1 MSTEARTSTSS
12 SVRVR
17 LGDGGR
23 LAILAAV
30 ALGLAALFLTVGASG
45 MWEYALPRRAT
56 KLAAIALA
64 GCAVASSTVVFQAL
78 TNNRIL
84 SPSIMGL
91 DSLYLLVQTAIVYAF
106 GSTHPLVQ
114 SANTNFA
121 LSLLLMLVFS
131 FVMYRLFFAGER
143 GNIFFML
150 LLGIIF
156 GTFFQSIASFMQVL
170 IDPNEFLIVQG
181 RMFASFNNIKTPLLT
196 ASAVA
201 MLLTAVVFWPQLKF
215 LDVLALGKEHAINLG
230 IDYDRVVRRLLMA
243 VFMLVAVSTA
253 LVGPITFLGL
263 IVANVAYELVRT
275 YRRLWAIAGACLV
288 ACVALI
294 GGQLVVEHVFN
305 FSTNIS
311 VIINLAGGI
320 YFLYLIVKERTS
332 W

>member
-12 SVRVR
+12 SIRVR

-91 DSLYLLVQTAIVYAF
+91 DSLYLLVQTAIVYAWLD
-106 GSTHPLVQ
+106 PPAVQ

-121 LSLLLMLVFS
+121 LSLLLMIVFS

-215 LDVLALGKEHAINLG
+215 LDVLALGKERAISLG
-230 IDYDRVVRRLLMA
+230 IDYDASSAPAHGRLHVGCGLDNFGRPHHVPRVDRITSPMSWSHVPQAVGDRRRA
-243 VFMLVAVSTA
+243 SSRRRFDRRTA
-253 LVGPITFLGL
+253 
-263 IVANVAYELVRT
+263 
-275 YRRLWAIAGACLV
+275 RRGARV
-288 ACVALI
+288 
-294 GGQLVVEHVFN
+294 QL
-305 FSTNIS
+305 STNIS

>member
-1 MSTEARTSTSS
+1 MSSDVRTTTSS
-12 SVRVR
+12 SIRVR

-23 LAILAAV
+23 LAILAV
-30 ALGLAALFLTVGASG
+30 IVVGLAALFLTVGGSG
-45 MWEYALPRRAT
+45 MWEYVLPRRT
-56 KLAAIALA
+56 TRLLAIVLS
-64 GCAVASSTVVFQAL
+64 GCAIASSTVVFQAI

-91 DSLYLLVQTAIVYAF
+91 DSLYLLVQTGIVYAF
-106 GSTHPLVQ
+106 GSTHRLVQ
-114 SANTNFA
+114 SVNANFA
-121 LSLLLMLVFS
+121 VSLVLMLGFS
-131 FVMYRLFFAGER
+131 LIMYRLFFAKER
-143 GNIFFML
+143 GNIFFLL

-181 RMFASFNNIKTPLLT
+181 RMFASFNNIKTPLLA
-196 ASAVA
+196 ASGLVMLVTVVA
-201 MLLTAVVFWPQLKF
+201 FWPQLRY

-230 IDYDRVVRRLLMA
+230 VDYDRVVRRLLMA
-243 VFMLVAVSTA
+243 IFILVSVSTA

-275 YRRLWAIAGACLV
+275 YRRLWVIGAACLV
-288 ACVALI
+288 SCIALI
-294 GGQLVVEHVFN
+294 GGQLIVEHLFN

-311 VIINLAGGI
+311 VIINLVGGI

>member
-1 MSTEARTSTSS
+1 MSSNVKTTTSS
-12 SVRVR
+12 SIRVR

-23 LAILAAV
+23 LAILAV
-30 ALGLAALFLTVGASG
+30 IVIGLAVLFLTVGASG
-45 MWEYALPRRAT
+45 MWDYVLPRRT
-56 KLAAIALA
+56 VRLLAIALS
-64 GCAVASSTVVFQAL
+64 GCAIASSTVVFQAI

-91 DSLYLLVQTAIVYAF
+91 DSLYLLVQTAIVFAF
-106 GSTHPLVQ
+106 GSTHRLVQ
-114 SANTNFA
+114 SANANFV
-121 LSLLLMLVFS
+121 LSLVLMLAFSLLM
-131 FVMYRLFFAGER
+131 YRMFFAKER
-143 GNIFFML
+143 GNVFFML

-196 ASAVA
+196 ASALA
-201 MLLTAVVFWPQLKF
+201 MLLTTVVFWPQLKY

-230 IDYDRVVRRLLMA
+230 VDYDRVVRRLLMA
-243 VFMLVAVSTA
+243 IFILVSISTA

-263 IVANVAYELVRT
+263 IVANVAYELVHT

-294 GGQLVVEHVFN
+294 GGQLIVEHVFN